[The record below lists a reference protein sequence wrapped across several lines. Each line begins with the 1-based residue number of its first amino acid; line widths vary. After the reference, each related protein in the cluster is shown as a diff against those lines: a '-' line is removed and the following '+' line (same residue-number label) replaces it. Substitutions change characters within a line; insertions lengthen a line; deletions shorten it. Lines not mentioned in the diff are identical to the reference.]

1 MLSEGLSDRELCEAL
16 GLDYPAIVSEAKHQ
30 GISTNDFLARK
41 TGYRLCF
48 DFFYSP
54 DPLLLQSDFPMIQ
67 TFEIQE

>member
-16 GLDYPAIVSEAKHQ
+16 GLDYPSIVSEAKRQ
-30 GISTNDFLARK
+30 CISTNDFLARK

-54 DPLLLQSDFPMIQ
+54 DPLLLQPDFPMIQ

>member
-16 GLDYPAIVSEAKHQ
+16 GLDYPTIVSEAKLQ
-30 GISTNDFLARK
+30 CISTNDFLARK

-48 DFFYSP
+48 NFFYSP
-54 DPLLLQSDFPMIQ
+54 DPLLLQPDFPMIQ